1 MVEHKLLAA
10 QDKLLQ
16 RYRGQE
22 AELVL
27 KLQAEED
34 RRTAARQKQ
43 QRAAQMSRLKQEK
56 QQLMDGLRAQMGD
69 DKEVA
74 SPGSLPPLPAG
85 SHFFADNAGWFV
97 NPRSNA
103 NH

>member
-1 MVEHKLLAA
+1 MSIHRRLHCGTMVEHKLLAA

-56 QQLMDGLRAQMGD
+56 
-69 DKEVA
+69 
-74 SPGSLPPLPAG
+74 
-85 SHFFADNAGWFV
+85 
-97 NPRSNA
+97 
-103 NH
+103 